1 MPDNKQRCKNCKNRH
16 AHPTGKKC
24 QFKNAKNDDV
34 MGHLSDAAVASESLA
49 TDQSQDLGGQRIQM
63 EILEKLKKMSNRQ
76 DLVED
81 QVAAT
86 AQQTVQ
92 ASTSGVDTGKLS
104 TDAVLS
110 SSSKKSSKSKKFRPT
125 YVTSDSPSD
134 ESDTPSMERLK
145 SSTIQRKVDRRI
157 RDLNHSSH
165 LPGNDN
171 SVKLKSKRGGTVE
184 VSVKNKVSWPH
195 KAILGGVSK
204 QRVTYD
210 QLSLT

>member
-16 AHPTGKKC
+16 APPTGKKC
-24 QFKNAKNDDV
+24 QFKNTKNDDV
-34 MGHLSDAAVASESLA
+34 SGHLSDAVVASESLA
-49 TDQSQDLGGQRIQM
+49 TDQSQDLGGQRIQI
-63 EILEKLKKMSNRQ
+63 EILEQLKKMSSRL

-86 AQQTVQ
+86 AQHTVQ

-104 TDAVLS
+104 TDTVLS

-125 YVTSDSPSD
+125 HVTSDSSSD
-134 ESDTPSMERLK
+134 ESDTPSMEKLK

-157 RDLNHSSH
+157 RELNHSSH
-165 LPGNDN
+165 LPGNEN

-195 KAILGGVSK
+195 
-204 QRVTYD
+204 
-210 QLSLT
+210 